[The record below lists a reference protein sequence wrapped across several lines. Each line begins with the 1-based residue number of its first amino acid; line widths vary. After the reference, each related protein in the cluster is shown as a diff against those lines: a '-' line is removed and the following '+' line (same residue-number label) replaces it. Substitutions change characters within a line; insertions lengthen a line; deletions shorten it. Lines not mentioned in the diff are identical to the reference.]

1 VGAVRG
7 LMGALPVGEG
17 DKLPNEQLSSWFL
30 RSGWSK
36 GELAR
41 QVNRRARQLG
51 AHHISTDTSRVRR
64 WLDGEQ
70 PREPIPRILSE
81 LFSERFGCVVAVE
94 DLGLRPTRQ
103 SPAASGVDLPWA
115 GPQTVA
121 MINEFTRSDL
131 MLGRRGFLGTS
142 LSVSAGPALIEPM
155 QRWLVPSPAAPDAAA
170 ADGAAGAGAGA
181 GAGAAAG
188 PNSPAS
194 PHDGG
199 AAAPAS
205 GSGAGQVVPLPVKGG
220 ARRRTEKLSMPEI
233 ELLEHTTVMFRRWD
247 AQCGGG
253 LRRKAVVGQLH
264 EVTDL
269 LQDKHAEPVGRRL
282 FRVTAELAAL
292 AGWMSYD
299 VGLQPT
305 AQKYFVLALHAA
317 KEAGDRP
324 LGSYVLSN
332 MGRQMIHLGRPD
344 DALELIHLAQYG
356 SREGATPRTQAMLHA
371 MEARAYAN
379 MGQPGKCRR
388 AVRMAE
394 DTFEDA
400 GPADGDP
407 DWIGFFSEAELTAET
422 AHSYRDLAYS
432 SGRSPTYA
440 SMARPAM
447 ERAVELFRR
456 EAEETEGGGHR
467 RSYALNLLGMASVH
481 LLQKEP
487 EDCAFRAGEAIE
499 VARRLRSERVNN
511 RLRRTAAWAARD
523 FGEVAEV
530 VRLGERLAAELPD
543 AEAVAVAG

>member
-1 VGAVRG
+1 
-7 LMGALPVGEG
+7 MGALPVGEG
-17 DKLPNEQLSSWFL
+17 EKLPNEQLTSWFL

-94 DLGLRPTRQ
+94 DLGLRPTRH

-115 GPQTVA
+115 GPQTVL

-142 LSVSAGPALIEPM
+142 LSVSAGPSLIEPM
-155 QRWLVPSPAAPDAAA
+155 QRWLVPSPAAPDAG
-170 ADGAAGAGAGA
+170 ADVPVPGVT
-181 GAGAAAG
+181 
-188 PNSPAS
+188 AS
-194 PHDGG
+194 PQGTG
-199 AAAPAS
+199 PEASASAS
-205 GSGAGQVVPLPVKGG
+205 GTALLPEPGSSGSRIVPLSEKGG
-220 ARRRTEKLSMPEI
+220 ARRRTEKLSLPEI
-233 ELLEHTTVMFRRWD
+233 ELLEQTTVMFRQWD

-269 LQDKHAEPVGRRL
+269 LQEKHAAPVGRRL

-324 LGSYVLSN
+324 LGSYVLSK

-356 SREGATPRTQAMLHA
+356 SRDGATARTQAMLHA

-394 DTFEDA
+394 DTFEDVLP
-400 GPADGDP
+400 GDGDP
-407 DWIGFFSEAELTAET
+407 DWIRFFSEAELTAET

-487 EDCAFRAGEAIE
+487 EHCALRAVEAIE

-530 VRLGERLAAELPD
+530 VRLGERLAAELPGSD
-543 AEAVAVAG
+543 AVASVAAG